1 MKRIFACSLLVLVF
15 PVVTALLQPNS
26 RSNAPFA
33 SVAFAGHT
41 VSGGYCQCRF
51 PGCICDPDESIESCL
66 PEHNDVQQL
75 AGDANAPVRSSDA
88 DFPSAALFLGTALLI
103 LKLLRQ

>member
-1 MKRIFACSLLVLVF
+1 MKRIFACSLLVLAF
-15 PVVTALLQPNS
+15 PVVTALLQPDS
-26 RSNAPFA
+26 RSSAPFA

-66 PEHNDVQQL
+66 PEHKDAQQL
-75 AGDANAPVRSSDA
+75 AGNPKAPAPFEA
-88 DFPSAALFLGTALLI
+88 DVPSAALFLGTALLI

>member
-1 MKRIFACSLLVLVF
+1 MKRIFACSLLVLAF
-15 PVVTALLQPNS
+15 PVVSALLQPDS

-51 PGCICDPDESIESCL
+51 PGCICDPDETIESCL
-66 PEHNDVQQL
+66 PEHNDAPQL
-75 AGDANAPVRSSDA
+75 AGDSNPAYYSDA
-88 DFPSAALFLGTALLI
+88 DVPSAALLLGTALLI